1 MQCGSTSDHISIP
14 GIYDRSNEL
23 MDFTTAVRVMNDIS
37 KEVMPRDGLL
47 AREIQIC
54 AEKLRMKEEKINGKK
69 G

>member
-1 MQCGSTSDHISIP
+1 
-14 GIYDRSNEL
+14 

-37 KEVMPRDGLL
+37 KEVMARDGLL

>member
-1 MQCGSTSDHISIP
+1 
-14 GIYDRSNEL
+14 
-23 MDFTTAVRVMNDIS
+23 MDFTTAVRVMYDIS
-37 KEVMPRDGLL
+37 REVMPRDSLL